1 MVSEKNGGIKMKFV
15 KKLVTLLTICTFFV
29 TATACANNGWAIKG
43 EGESLSTS
51 IYVFY
56 LMQAYQE
63 ATQKLTQEG
72 KSTSDISNEK
82 IENQTAPNW
91 IAEKALKRCKEL
103 IATEKMFKDMNLSWT
118 EEESKKAQ
126 ETTDSLWESSGNMYE
141 KNFGINKDAVHQ
153 ASSLLNAKIDK
164 IFHAIYGKE
173 GSSAVSDD
181 EINDY
186 YKNNYVKILFYSKVP
201 YEATESEDENN
212 NSEAEENK
220 TENEASEG
228 ENKENSETNKK
239 VDTDESIQKEFD
251 EYTSS
256 INSGSQTID
265 QLRDTI
271 KKSENITDDTDPLVE
286 QIINPN
292 SSLLTTEI
300 SDAVNKL
307 DAGKST
313 YIKFND
319 VYFMLIKSSNPV
331 ENPDLSEES
340 KRDSILY
347 DMKNKEFE
355 NKIEETVNSIN
366 FSINYN
372 AVNQFNP
379 VMFNKLVTA

>member
-103 IATEKMFKDMNLSWT
+103 IATEKMFKDMNLSLT

-126 ETTDSLWESSGNMYE
+126 ETTDSLWESSGSMYE

-153 ASSLLNAKIDK
+153 ASSLLNTKIDK

-292 SSLLTTEI
+292 SSSLTTEI

>member
-103 IATEKMFKDMNLSWT
+103 IATEKMFKDMNLSLT

-271 KKSENITDDTDPLVE
+271 KKSENITDDTDPLFE

-292 SSLLTTEI
+292 SSSLTTEI

>member
-1 MVSEKNGGIKMKFV
+1 MKFV
-15 KKLVTLLTICTFFV
+15 KKLVTLLTIYTFFV

-103 IATEKMFKDMNLSWT
+103 IATEKMFKDMNLSLT

-292 SSLLTTEI
+292 SSSLTTEI

>member
-103 IATEKMFKDMNLSWT
+103 IATEKMVKDMNLSLT

-292 SSLLTTEI
+292 SSSLTTEI

>member
-1 MVSEKNGGIKMKFV
+1 MKFV

-103 IATEKMFKDMNLSWT
+103 IATEKMFKDMNLSLT

-126 ETTDSLWESSGNMYE
+126 ETTDSLWESSGSMYE

-153 ASSLLNAKIDK
+153 ASSLLNTKIDK

-212 NSEAEENK
+212 NSDAEENK

-292 SSLLTTEI
+292 SSSLTTEI

-331 ENPDLSEES
+331 ENTDLSEES

>member
-103 IATEKMFKDMNLSWT
+103 IATETMFKDMNLSLT

-126 ETTDSLWESSGNMYE
+126 ETTDSLWESSGSMYE

-153 ASSLLNAKIDK
+153 ASSLLNTKIDK

-212 NSEAEENK
+212 NSDAEENK

-292 SSLLTTEI
+292 SSSLTTEI

>member
-103 IATEKMFKDMNLSWT
+103 IATEKMFKDMNLNLT

-292 SSLLTTEI
+292 SSSLTTEI

>member
-103 IATEKMFKDMNLSWT
+103 IATEKMFKDMNLSLT

-286 QIINPN
+286 QIINPK
-292 SSLLTTEI
+292 SSSLTTEI

>member
-1 MVSEKNGGIKMKFV
+1 M
-15 KKLVTLLTICTFFV
+15 
-29 TATACANNGWAIKG
+29 
-43 EGESLSTS
+43 
-51 IYVFY
+51 
-56 LMQAYQE
+56 
-63 ATQKLTQEG
+63 
-72 KSTSDISNEK
+72 
-82 IENQTAPNW
+82 
-91 IAEKALKRCKEL
+91 
-103 IATEKMFKDMNLSWT
+103 
-118 EEESKKAQ
+118 
-126 ETTDSLWESSGNMYE
+126 
-141 KNFGINKDAVHQ
+141 
-153 ASSLLNAKIDK
+153 
-164 IFHAIYGKE
+164 
-173 GSSAVSDD
+173 
-181 EINDY
+181 
-186 YKNNYVKILFYSKVP
+186 KILFYSKVP